1 VSNRLWHIILK
12 QQFGG
17 VDMPKN
23 KIQFQKGLSLPSF
36 LSQYGTEEQCRKA
49 LFSLRWP
56 DGFNCPTC
64 CHDKYSLI
72 STRLLYQCCNCH
84 RQTSLISGTVFDST
98 KLPLTTWFLAIYFI
112 TQSKDGISSLNLSR
126 TIGVSVN
133 AAQRM
138 KHKLQQ
144 VMKNRDDERPL
155 SGIVQMDDAYLG
167 GKRSGCKRGR
177 GAAGKAPFIAAVSTD
192 LYGNPLYMRMSRIAG
207 FKLKEI
213 SRWAT
218 GHLDHRSIVVTDGLP
233 CFAAVEHAGCAHESI
248 ILYDDEQGP
257 ERKEFRWVNTVIGNV
272 KNSIRG
278 TYHAV
283 SSKHLPR
290 YFAEFC
296 YRFNRRFDLKT
307 ITQRLL
313 RAAVNNSPIPQRVLT
328 RAES

>member
-1 VSNRLWHIILK
+1 
-12 QQFGG
+12 
-17 VDMPKN
+17 
-23 KIQFQKGLSLPSF
+23 
-36 LSQYGTEEQCRKA
+36 
-49 LFSLRWP
+49 
-56 DGFNCPTC
+56 
-64 CHDKYSLI
+64 
-72 STRLLYQCCNCH
+72 
-84 RQTSLISGTVFDST
+84 
-98 KLPLTTWFLAIYFI
+98 
-112 TQSKDGISSLNLSR
+112 
-126 TIGVSVN
+126 
-133 AAQRM
+133 M

-177 GAAGKAPFIAAVSTD
+177 GDAGKAPFIAAVSTD
-192 LYGNPLYMRMSRIAG
+192 IYGNPLYMRMSRIAG

-218 GHLDHRSIVVTDGLP
+218 SHLGHRSIVVTDGLP
-233 CFAAVEHAGCAHESI
+233 CFAAVDHAGCAHESI
-248 ILYDDEQGP
+248 ILCDNEQGP

-283 SSKHLPR
+283 SSKHLPH

-328 RAES
+328 RAEDWW